1 MAFQHIPSEVG
12 AVEAEEVGVEHL
24 LRDIHDPS
32 VSTMG
37 SNVNAKLLALKSLVE
52 HLKEVQA
59 YLNNVCEGKLPI
71 NQKIVG
77 QLQDIFNL
85 LPNLNVEEMI
95 RSFAVKTNDMMMV
108 IYLSSLIRSIIA
120 LHNLINNKVPLLV
133 SLCSCLCFSRSLPFR
148 RSDNSL
154 LSLSI
159 DRLQQSLRAAEVGTK
174 KVDKEEDKEKKGE
187 KADSKEKEAK
197 KTEEGANK
205 KEKK

>member
-59 YLNNVCEGKLPI
+59 YLYNLCEGKLPI

-95 RSFAVKTNDMMMV
+95 RSFAIKTNDMMMV

-120 LHNLINNKVPLLV
+120 LHNLINNKVH
-133 SLCSCLCFSRSLPFR
+133 SLPFLFLFLFLF
-148 RSDNSL
+148 SSSSCDCCSPCSLDN
-154 LSLSI
+154 
-159 DRLQQSLRAAEVGTK
+159 AAISAGC
-174 KVDKEEDKEKKGE
+174 
-187 KADSKEKEAK
+187 
-197 KTEEGANK
+197 
-205 KEKK
+205 

>member
-133 SLCSCLCFSRSLPFR
+133 SLCSCLCSSRSLPFR
-148 RSDNSL
+148 SVLTVRSS
-154 LSLSI
+154 LSLDRADDDALLLAFSFFPPCCFTSI
-159 DRLQQSLRAAEVGTK
+159 KLARYSNLPIPLPYLRLPPSSTLA
-174 KVDKEEDKEKKGE
+174 
-187 KADSKEKEAK
+187 
-197 KTEEGANK
+197 
-205 KEKK
+205 

>member
-133 SLCSCLCFSRSLPFR
+133 SLCSCLYSFRSLPFR
-148 RSDNSL
+148 SVLTARSSL
-154 LSLSI
+154 FLFLLIDSSNPCGLPRWARKRWTRKRTRRRRGRRPIARLSLI
-159 DRLQQSLRAAEVGTK
+159 HI
-174 KVDKEEDKEKKGE
+174 
-187 KADSKEKEAK
+187 
-197 KTEEGANK
+197 
-205 KEKK
+205 